1 MSYSVILSNGTELR
15 DLRLSGNCFVSK
27 VPVSAETFSGGLDRV
42 TISGTQDGI
51 EPCAYELGEH
61 KAMELG
67 RVFTVSGEWYFWLE
81 EPSTEELR
89 RLKDRADIEYIA
101 MMTGVEL

>member
-1 MSYSVILSNGTELR
+1 MSYKVTLSNGVELK
-15 DLRLSGNCFVSK
+15 DLALNVNCFVSK
-27 VPVSAETFSGGLDRV
+27 SPITAQTFAGGLDKV
-42 TISGTQDGI
+42 VISGTSDGI

-67 RVFTVSGEWYFWLE
+67 GVFSVDGEWYFYLT
-81 EPSTEELR
+81 EPSAEELEK
-89 RLKDRADIEYIA
+89 LKTQADIEYIA